1 VILNVQNI
9 SKKYGSQ
16 QAVKNVSFNIAKG
29 EIVGFLGPNGAGKS
43 TTMKIITGC
52 LQDYQGKVSVNSFDL
67 QTQAIQAKSHIGFLP
82 EENPL
87 YDEMYI
93 PEYLEYVANL
103 YSPTPRKAKIVEIIH
118 YTGLQPEIRKKIGQ
132 LSKGYR
138 QRVGLA
144 QAILPDP
151 DLLVLD
157 EPTSGLDPNQTEEM
171 KKLLFSLSKE
181 KAILFSSHSLSEI
194 ADICTRILF
203 IHRGEIVLDKPTA
216 EIKNLQLLFHKLTN
230 E

>member
-1 VILNVQNI
+1 MILNVQNI
-9 SKKYGSQ
+9 SKNYGSQ
-16 QAVKNVSFNIAKG
+16 QAVKNVSFSIAKG

-52 LQDYQGKVSVNSFDL
+52 LSGYQGKVNINSFDL
-67 QTQAIQAKSHIGFLP
+67 QSQPIQAKSHIGFLP

-93 PEYLEYVANL
+93 SEYLEYVANL
-103 YSPTPRKAKIVEIIH
+103 YSPTPSKEKITEIIH
-118 YTGLQPEIRKKIGQ
+118 YTGLQSEIRKKIGH

-144 QAILPDP
+144 QAILPNP
-151 DLLVLD
+151 SLLVLD
-157 EPTSGLDPNQTEEM
+157 EPTSGLDPNQTEEI
-171 KKLLFSLSKE
+171 KKLLLSFSKE

-194 ADICTRILF
+194 ATICTRILF
-203 IHRGEIVLDKPTA
+203 IHRGEIRLDRPAA
-216 EIKNLQLLFHKLTN
+216 EIENLQSLFQELTSN
-230 E
+230 